1 MEGLLEQ
8 AAGAG
13 PSDAA
18 LAAEAIDIT
27 LPGTRRLTG
36 AEHPITRTLNEIVSV
51 FAALGY
57 SVGVGPEVETDFY
70 NFESMNFP
78 PGHPARDTQDT
89 LVVANQERRP
99 LRDRLLLRTHTSP
112 VQMRT
117 MEQQPPP
124 VRIVIPGK
132 VHRNDAADATHSPIF
147 HQVEGLCVDTNI
159 TFSDLKGTLD
169 HAMKA
174 LFGSAVKTRFFP
186 SFFPF
191 TEPSADVQISC
202 IFCGGKGCRKC
213 KQSGWIEL
221 LGCGMVDPAVFAF
234 AAQKAARVRPEEDFR
249 LRVWHG
255 CGAEPRFLVSGSRA
269 NIWPKGATCSPRC
282 CRFRRLPRPPRL
294 VPALCFPLACWRRA
308 GGFRRGRCND
318 DGESGNR
325 AAVGRRAG
333 RRRHRECARRGCSRP
348 GKCGAGALSVSGE
361 LDAVEGT
368 GRPAG
373 HRARFEQSRQCAE
386 MQGEYDLARSLCAE
400 CRAIFEGLGDRT
412 GAAWSLNNEGDIARD
427 QGDSAGARELF
438 EQALAIFR
446 ELDDRWGIAGT
457 LADLGTLARE
467 EQDCAAALVL
477 FRESLKIFRQLE
489 HKRGIARLLEC
500 CACSAAAEKQA
511 ARALRLAGAAAA
523 LRQNI
528 GAPLTVAEQVKLETI
543 LEPARSALS
552 NTATSW
558 LEGWDMPLD
567 RAIEEVLAPEGASQS
582 G

>member
-1 MEGLLEQ
+1 MTNVSIPDLPDFSESALNNAFAALEDQARAAATGLTGEAEVEAFRLEWLGRKQ
-8 AAGAG
+8 GRLNDVSSRWLKAAPAEAKKALGVRFNALKSTVEKLLDEAAGAG

-18 LAAEAIDIT
+18 LKAESIDVT
-27 LPGTRRLTG
+27 LPGTRRLIG

-89 LVVANQERRP
+89 LVVANQDRRP

-147 HQVEGLCVDTNI
+147 HQVEGLCVDSNI

-234 AAQKAARVRPEEDFR
+234 AAQKQPAYDPKKISGFAFGMGVERIAMMKYGISEIGSFYSGDM
-249 LRVWHG
+249 
-255 CGAEPRFLVSGSRA
+255 RFLNQFA
-269 NIWPKGATCSPRC
+269 
-282 CRFRRLPRPPRL
+282 
-294 VPALCFPLACWRRA
+294 
-308 GGFRRGRCND
+308 
-318 DGESGNR
+318 
-325 AAVGRRAG
+325 
-333 RRRHRECARRGCSRP
+333 
-348 GKCGAGALSVSGE
+348 
-361 LDAVEGT
+361 
-368 GRPAG
+368 
-373 HRARFEQSRQCAE
+373 
-386 MQGEYDLARSLCAE
+386 
-400 CRAIFEGLGDRT
+400 
-412 GAAWSLNNEGDIARD
+412 
-427 QGDSAGARELF
+427 
-438 EQALAIFR
+438 
-446 ELDDRWGIAGT
+446 
-457 LADLGTLARE
+457 
-467 EQDCAAALVL
+467 
-477 FRESLKIFRQLE
+477 
-489 HKRGIARLLEC
+489 
-500 CACSAAAEKQA
+500 
-511 ARALRLAGAAAA
+511 
-523 LRQNI
+523 
-528 GAPLTVAEQVKLETI
+528 
-543 LEPARSALS
+543 
-552 NTATSW
+552 
-558 LEGWDMPLD
+558 
-567 RAIEEVLAPEGASQS
+567 
-582 G
+582 

>member
-1 MEGLLEQ
+1 MTTPAIPDLTAYDETALERAFAELMEQAARDAATLASPEAVEAFRQKWLGRKQGRLNEISGRWLKSAPPEAKKSIGQRFNELKKKVEELLEQ
-8 AAGAG
+8 ASGAG

-112 VQMRT
+112 VQMRS

-132 VHRNDAADATHSPIF
+132 VHRNDAQDATHSPIF

-174 LFGSAVKTRFFP
+174 LFGSSVKTRFFP

-221 LGCGMVDPAVFAF
+221 LGCGMVDPSVFAF
-234 AAQKAARVRPEEDFR
+234 AAEKQPAYDPKKISGFAFGMGVERIAMMKYGISEIGQFYAGDM
-249 LRVWHG
+249 
-255 CGAEPRFLVSGSRA
+255 RFLNQFV
-269 NIWPKGATCSPRC
+269 
-282 CRFRRLPRPPRL
+282 
-294 VPALCFPLACWRRA
+294 
-308 GGFRRGRCND
+308 
-318 DGESGNR
+318 
-325 AAVGRRAG
+325 
-333 RRRHRECARRGCSRP
+333 
-348 GKCGAGALSVSGE
+348 
-361 LDAVEGT
+361 
-368 GRPAG
+368 
-373 HRARFEQSRQCAE
+373 
-386 MQGEYDLARSLCAE
+386 
-400 CRAIFEGLGDRT
+400 
-412 GAAWSLNNEGDIARD
+412 
-427 QGDSAGARELF
+427 
-438 EQALAIFR
+438 
-446 ELDDRWGIAGT
+446 
-457 LADLGTLARE
+457 
-467 EQDCAAALVL
+467 
-477 FRESLKIFRQLE
+477 
-489 HKRGIARLLEC
+489 
-500 CACSAAAEKQA
+500 
-511 ARALRLAGAAAA
+511 
-523 LRQNI
+523 
-528 GAPLTVAEQVKLETI
+528 
-543 LEPARSALS
+543 
-552 NTATSW
+552 
-558 LEGWDMPLD
+558 
-567 RAIEEVLAPEGASQS
+567 
-582 G
+582 